1 MSAELTDY
9 SSKNIDK
16 LINSYPE
23 SNFFNIIDYLSK
35 NFNVNKTSLLIFNL
49 YFLNGCD
56 CFSKKEFAK
65 NLLKLQY
72 NFILDE
78 TLIPDKY
85 VRNQIIYLFSD
96 LLNTKYKN
104 ELDEIHKNIDL
115 DIENKTKLLLLKTFG
130 LKKQKGGSKYFLLL
144 ILLVLII
151 GYHLLFNFK
160 FSFRLGGSDENK
172 NEGINNVLKH
182 DEALLNKI
190 FDANANLTAEI
201 KENGEKIIN
210 LERENAKIAGEEAV
224 KIAQINAEEYKEK
237 NRNDHVEKMKMLELE
252 ELKQRDNMIIFNEKA
267 KIFGNILEGA
277 KNLKIEPPK
286 VDDCRAIAGQI
297 GYEHEIV
304 RSCFDAVFN
313 PKDVALLENLQHA
326 LLLENNPTK
335 NVPMLPDGSN
345 IKEDTVYVRMID
357 NPRKEGRKLQPKSG
371 GSKKNKTIKK
381 QRKQRKTN
389 TRR

>member
-49 YFLNGCD
+49 YFLRGCD